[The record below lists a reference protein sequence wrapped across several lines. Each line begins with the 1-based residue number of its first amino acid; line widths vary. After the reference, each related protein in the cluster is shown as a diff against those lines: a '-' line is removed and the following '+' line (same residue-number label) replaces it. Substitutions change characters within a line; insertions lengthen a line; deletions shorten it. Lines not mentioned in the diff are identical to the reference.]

1 MFQPGSDRLLVFLA
15 AGNPATVQTVDN
27 RVHRDLDPETEAK
40 ESEPK
45 DARSCLHLFEAAE
58 YVGQVSV
65 AVQQKLAAAMQQAG
79 TSAEASFILGG
90 PIGESKDGKPPLD
103 NGWPTKLSLEDQ
115 TSPRLTPTPLRH
127 CPPCHCPP
135 PFHP

>member
-1 MFQPGSDRLLVFLA
+1 M
-15 AGNPATVQTVDN
+15 QTVDN

-58 YVGQVSV
+58 YVAQVSV
-65 AVQQKLAAAMQQAG
+65 AVQQKLAAALQQAG

-90 PIGESKDGKPPLD
+90 LIGESKDGKPP
-103 NGWPTKLSLEDQ
+103 PTMGG
-115 TSPRLTPTPLRH
+115 LRNF
-127 CPPCHCPP
+127 PWKTQRAPA
-135 PFHP
+135 